1 MLEKDFTKSKFRI
14 SDQLNLVTV
23 GIIGNTLQMK
33 LVFVKES
40 MIRAQLT
47 EISFPFDAI
56 SDTSK
61 GVVAELAQCVIL
73 KDEELQLIENTLNTE
88 VNRAKL
94 YIHERAE

>member
-1 MLEKDFTKSKFRI
+1 
-14 SDQLNLVTV
+14 
-23 GIIGNTLQMK
+23 MK